1 MRRFEDPFVNS
12 PCGLLA
18 LAFAELY
25 PGKEYDAQLVPDIVD
40 KEGSQVCGCTTIPKE
55 PGERP
60 LVEISG
66 QLRIVDMLEISAH
79 ELAHVATGNQEDD
92 HGPKFEEAFEA
103 IHAKYEELAEQY
115 LGNEKEQ
122 DHE

>member
-1 MRRFEDPFVNS
+1 MRRFKDPFLNS

-66 QLRIVDMLEISAH
+66 QLRIVDMLEIFAH

-103 IHAKYEELAEQY
+103 IHAK
-115 LGNEKEQ
+115 
-122 DHE
+122 